1 VQVVCVEHHGVKV
14 RDYQIPSQGTANY
27 LERAFRYRFPCDKVT
42 RCGCELG
49 SLGLRGH
56 LLDEEC
62 AGIPLRM
69 VIVYKDVISGDEMI
83 SDSYEPVK
91 IYNDAC
97 FEVKAKMVKK
107 GNV

>member
-1 VQVVCVEHHGVKV
+1 
-14 RDYQIPSQGTANY
+14 
-27 LERAFRYRFPCDKVT
+27 
-42 RCGCELG
+42 
-49 SLGLRGH
+49 
-56 LLDEEC
+56 
-62 AGIPLRM
+62 M

>member
-1 VQVVCVEHHGVKV
+1 MPIGVGGI
-14 RDYQIPSQGTANY
+14 RCARPHI
-27 LERAFRYRFPCDKVT
+27 T
-42 RCGCELG
+42 R
-49 SLGLRGH
+49 
-56 LLDEEC
+56 
-62 AGIPLRM
+62 
-69 VIVYKDVISGDEMI
+69 KDVISGDEMI